1 MLKVM
6 NEYAPEVGSLQSELN
21 RWSDKVDELASER
34 LEEYFPSE
42 NDRRSP
48 SHYACTALLKSL
60 KIYMFVV

>member
-34 LEEYFPSE
+34 LEEYFLV
-42 NDRRSP
+42 RT
-48 SHYACTALLKSL
+48 TAVVHPIMLVHIPLLVLTAGSKYL
-60 KIYMFVV
+60 